1 MLLIAGIATAV
12 NETSHKPG
20 SYGEQ
25 VALPFTGLRRPS
37 GVVVDA
43 GGNVYLSEIRG
54 GRVLKLANRGT
65 APTEL
70 PLTGLR
76 HPFGL
81 AVDTNGNLYV
91 TDNSDTGDGRVLRL
105 DLGTGAQ
112 SELPFTGIGTAFG
125 VAVDASGSV
134 YVADSGNNQVL
145 KLPVE

>member
-1 MLLIAGIATAV
+1 M
-12 NETSHKPG
+12 
-20 SYGEQ
+20 
-25 VALPFTGLRRPS
+25 
-37 GVVVDA
+37 
-43 GGNVYLSEIRG
+43 
-54 GRVLKLANRGT
+54 
-65 APTEL
+65 
-70 PLTGLR
+70 TGLR

-125 VAVDASGSV
+125 VAVDASGNV
-134 YVADSGNNQVL
+134 YVADSDNNQVL